1 MREEQVIEKVWRSEL
16 KLVAAFLFFSVVSVV
31 VAHKYPGNRLLFPS
45 APLFSVGDTVLYL
58 RLPLVWF
65 APFLTLC
72 LAAFRIYDVRYALDS
87 QGIEMKKGILS
98 LRQTITKV
106 RYEDI
111 RSTKIEQSFLDRMV
125 DTGCL
130 EVSTAASGDTEI
142 YLMGIAAPAEVKAV
156 IEMERT
162 ARQKAAR
169 EKAMRL
175 YDESANV

>member
-16 KLVAAFLFFSVVSVV
+16 KLVAAFLFFSVISVV
-31 VAHKYPGNRLLFPS
+31 IAHKFPGNRLLFPT
-45 APLFSVGDTVLYL
+45 APLFTIGETTWYL

-65 APFLTLC
+65 APFLTLS
-72 LAAFRIYDVRYALDS
+72 LAAFRIYDVRYSLDS

-98 LRQTITKV
+98 FKQSITRV

-111 RSTKIEQSFLDRMV
+111 RSTKIEQTLLDRMV
-125 DTGCL
+125 DTGCV

-142 YLMGIAAPAEVKAV
+142 FLMGVGAPIEVKKV

-169 EKAMRL
+169 EKAMRM